1 MRPTIVSRLGQL
13 STTEFMQRY
22 WQRKPLLVRDALPGF
37 SAPVSTAAIL
47 AQTRNDAAPSRLIQK
62 KLSKKAIND
71 QWIVTQ
77 GPLERIPSLKTKN
90 WTVLLQGANTIWPE
104 LADIMNQF
112 RFIGDA
118 RLDDLMV
125 SVASDGGGVGPH
137 LDSYDVF
144 LLQATGQ
151 RHWRWGKAKDKQL
164 QPDQPIKL
172 LQNFSGGQSAVLGP
186 GDMLYLPAGWA
197 HDGVAQ
203 GECMT
208 YSIGFRASTQREIVG
223 EFLARA
229 ADDIS
234 QAGRQVKDSNHSVR
248 KQPAKIPIDIASD
261 YDNLIRSYQPSKSQI
276 ARFVGEHLSE
286 PPEHVFFEQPSPLLS
301 KAQWT
306 KKCQRDGFKLH
317 HASRALYDKQTLFI
331 NGDSFVGASRTL
343 RRFFDQRDISPSQ
356 LAANTDNWLQ
366 NDIDLLY
373 DLYSC
378 GWILLK

>member
-1 MRPTIVSRLGQL
+1 MQPTIVSRLGQI
-13 STTEFMQRY
+13 STFEFMQRY
-22 WQRKPLLVRDALPGF
+22 WQRKPLLVRNALAGF
-37 SAPVSTAAIL
+37 TAPVSAQAIL
-47 AQTRNDAAPSRLIQK
+47 AQTRSDAAPSRLIERKTQK
-62 KLSKKAIND
+62 LKAND
-71 QWIVTQ
+71 HWTVTH
-77 GPLERIPSLKTKN
+77 GPLEQLPSLKRKN

-104 LADIMNQF
+104 LAQVMNQF

-164 QPDQPIKL
+164 QQDQPIKL
-172 LQNFSGGQSAVLGP
+172 LQNFTGGQSALLGP

-208 YSIGFRASTQREIVG
+208 YSIGFRASTESELVG

-229 ADDIS
+229 ADDMTHE
-234 QAGRQVKDSNHSVR
+234 GRQVKDLNNRPR
-248 KQPAKIPIDIASD
+248 KQPAKIPVDIASD
-261 YDNLIRSYQPSKSQI
+261 YETLIRNYHPSKQQI
-276 ARFVGEHLSE
+276 AKFVGEHLSE
-286 PPEHVFFEQPSPLLS
+286 PLPHVFFEEPSPLLS
-301 KAQWT
+301 EAQFA
-306 KKCQRDGFKLH
+306 KKCQSKGLQLH
-317 HASRALYDKQTLFI
+317 HASRALYDKQSLFI
-331 NGDSFVGASRTL
+331 NGDSFVGTSRTL
-343 RRFFDQRDISPSQ
+343 RRLFDQRDISPSQ
-356 LAANTDNWLQ
+356 LSSSDDNWLD

-373 DLYSC
+373 DWYSC